1 MGKISM
7 DVQLFRIDDR
17 LIHGQVVLGWA
28 KYLDSRRIILCDA
41 LVADNTWE
49 RELYLSCV
57 PADLEALILNIGETS
72 EYLTNNNV
80 TLPERTIVLVKSPGD
95 ILQLAD
101 QGFLPSKI
109 NLGGLHFSDDRK
121 RYLSYLFMSEEE
133 VAQLRSLAQKG
144 CEIIC
149 QDVPTGRRYNLEEVL
164 G

>member
-1 MGKISM
+1 M

-28 KYLDSRRIILCDA
+28 KYLDSRRIILCDGS
-41 LVADNTWE
+41 VADNKWE

-57 PADLEALILNIGETS
+57 PADLEALILNISETS
-72 EYLTNNNV
+72 EYLSNNNI

-109 NLGGLHFSDDRK
+109 NLGGLHFSEDRK
-121 RYLSYLFMSEEE
+121 RYLSYVFMSGEE
-133 VAQLRSLAQKG
+133 VSQLRSLAERG